1 MRRKH
6 GGVSE
11 IATGHLGARA
21 RRVRPSKLDVVFV
34 RAPALGDTVELAV
47 ESGAGCCRGCGWR
60 QQRMGAPRQNEAD
73 TCIGAGKGRWAQITL
88 PVVITA
94 PPIIRAQIFSTQVTR
109 LTGTHF
115 YGATVEPKS
124 FVRATG
130 SWRWSFIEST
140 QVCRRQDTFGS
151 ARRKRYEP
159 SAVQTSVTSFLIQ
172 RPRCSVHPITPN
184 LAGDNGGISPWRGSY
199 IDGLT
204 NPVRAGGCFDS
215 YDSDEVCPPG
225 SSIEHH
231 SIRRRCVAFIRW
243 VSPTAVISTPLSDP
257 AVRY

>member
-1 MRRKH
+1 MSCSSEHQHWATRSSSLSSPATDAVAVVAGASREWALHDRMRQTRASGQARDAGPKLRYRSSSRLLLSSARKYF
-6 GGVSE
+6 
-11 IATGHLGARA
+11 
-21 RRVRPSKLDVVFV
+21 P
-34 RAPALGDTVELAV
+34 
-47 ESGAGCCRGCGWR
+47 
-60 QQRMGAPRQNEAD
+60 
-73 TCIGAGKGRWAQITL
+73 
-88 PVVITA
+88 
-94 PPIIRAQIFSTQVTR
+94 QVTR

-172 RPRCSVHPITPN
+172 RPRCSVHAITPN

-199 IDGLT
+199 IGGLT

-243 VSPTAVISTPLSDP
+243 VSPTAVISTPPSDP